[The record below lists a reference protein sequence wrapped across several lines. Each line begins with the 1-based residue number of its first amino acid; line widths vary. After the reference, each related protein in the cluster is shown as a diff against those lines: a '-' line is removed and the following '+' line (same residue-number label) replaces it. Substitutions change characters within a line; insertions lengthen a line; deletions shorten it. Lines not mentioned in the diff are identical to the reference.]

1 MLHDN
6 SHNSL
11 CHTVYPLCSSLSLLI
26 PYHSLSFLSS
36 MVTAGLF
43 PMSLFLFGIYIH
55 LYYFLDSTYK
65 WYQTV
70 FVFVLLI
77 LLSIIFSRSIHVAS
91 DGRISFFLWLSS
103 IPLHVCIYIH
113 IYICTSLFIYL
124 LMDTSVAS
132 IFWLL

>member
-1 MLHDN
+1 MLQDN

-11 CHTVYPLCSSLSLLI
+11 CHTVYPLCSSLYFLI
-26 PYHSLSFLSS
+26 PYLSLSFLSS

-43 PMSLFLFGIYIH
+43 PMSLFLFWIHIH
-55 LYYFLDSTYK
+55 LYYFLDSVYK
-65 WYQTV
+65 WYQEV

-77 LLSIIFSRSIHVAS
+77 LLSTTFSRSIHVAS

-103 IPLHVCIYIH
+103 IPLHVCIYID
-113 IYICTSLFIYL
+113 ICICTSLFIYL
-124 LMDTSVAS
+124 LMDTLVAS